1 VPDWKPE
8 IRRRLARL
16 QLAPTRE
23 NAIVEELA
31 QHLDESYA
39 ELLACGVSEAE
50 GQRQVLTELNEND
63 LLARELRRVER
74 QVAPEPIILGTNRRT
89 NMIADLWQDLRY
101 GARMLVKQPGFTLI
115 AVLTLALGIGANTAI
130 FSVVY
135 HVLLKPLPY
144 QDSEQLVWVWGEQAA
159 RKQTPHTPADFLDYQ
174 RRNQSFAQMAAYRN
188 MSFSLGGAGQSA
200 QPERVDGRIVSAN
213 YFVLLGVAPR
223 LGRSFAPE
231 DGQAGAA
238 RLVLLSHRYWQ
249 QRFGGEAGIVGQ
261 SLTLSGEPA
270 TIVGV
275 MPPDFREPGV
285 DLWTNPRLIVPDFA
299 TNLRDDLT
307 SMRRN
312 PYLSVMARL
321 KPGVTL
327 PQAQADMD
335 AITAGMRQEYPDLYG
350 SKGVRLIAL
359 HEFVVGDTKPAL
371 LLLFGAVGLVL
382 LIVCANVA
390 NLTMARAATRTK
402 EFALRVALGA
412 GRGRLIRQLLTESVL
427 LAFAGGICGLGLATW
442 GLNLLVA
449 LSPEAVPRLAEIR
462 LGWRVLSFALG
473 ASLLTGI
480 VFGVLPA
487 LTSARVNLNET
498 LKEGGRGAVAGV
510 SQRTRGALVAAEV
523 ALALVVLVSAGLLVK
538 SFWRLQQVN
547 PGFDATRLTT
557 MLVWPTEEKY
567 AEVAASRAFIRELN
581 ERLEK
586 LPGTEG
592 VAISNDLPIRG
603 RDSSTYPVVEGR
615 PLPKPGEG
623 ILVGRHTV
631 NAAYFQ
637 AMKIPLLRG
646 RALTERDDENAPL
659 AVVINESAANALWPG
674 EDALGKRMKL
684 ARLATAWAEVVG
696 IVGEVKHDGLHH
708 DAGPHLYLSNL
719 QFPWPTLRIAV
730 RSTLDAAA
738 VVTAVRGVVQSLD
751 PLQPVSD
758 VKTMANVLADAN
770 AGRQLSLVLFA
781 LFAFIALLLACI
793 GIYGVTAYSVSRRTR
808 ELGIRMALGAQ
819 RRDVSGLV
827 IRQGMKPVLIG
838 IVIGLSS
845 AFFLTRWMSSLLFR
859 VSANDPLTFAGIAL
873 LLVAI
878 ALLACY
884 VPARRATKVD
894 PMIALRSE

>member
-1 VPDWKPE
+1 MPDWKPE
-8 IRRRLARL
+8 IRWRLARL

-39 ELLACGVSEAE
+39 ELLACGMSEAE
-50 GQRQVLTELNEND
+50 AQLQALTDLNEDD

-74 QVAPEPIILGTNRRT
+74 QLPPEPIILGTNRRT
-89 NMIADLWQDLRY
+89 NMIADLWQDLRF
-101 GARMLVKQPGFTLI
+101 GARMLLKQPSFTLI
-115 AVLTLALGIGANTAI
+115 AVLTLMLGIGANTAI

-135 HVLLKPLPY
+135 HVVLKPLPFHEP
-144 QDSEQLVWVWGEQAA
+144 EQLVWVWGEQAA
-159 RKQTPHTPADFLDYQ
+159 RKQAPHTPADFLDYQ

-188 MSFSLGGAGQSA
+188 MSFALGSTG

-249 QRFGGEAGIVGQ
+249 QRFGGEASVVGQ

-275 MPPDFREPGV
+275 MPPDFREAGV
-285 DLWTNPRLIVPDFA
+285 DLWTNPRQIVPDFA
-299 TNLRDDLT
+299 TSSRDDIT
-307 SMRRN
+307 GVRRN
-312 PYLSVMARL
+312 SYLSVIARL

-327 PQAQADMD
+327 PQAQSDMD
-335 AITAGMRQEYPDLYG
+335 AITEGLRQEYPDVYG

-359 HEFVVGDTKPAL
+359 HEFVVGDTKPTL

-390 NLTMARAATRTK
+390 NLTMARASTRTK
-402 EFALRVALGA
+402 EFALRSALGA

-427 LAFAGGICGLGLATW
+427 LAVAGGICGFGLATW
-442 GLNLLVA
+442 GLHLLVA
-449 LSPEAVPRLAEIR
+449 LSPAAVPRLTEIR
-462 LGWRVLSFALG
+462 LDWRVLTFALG

-487 LTSARVNLNET
+487 LTSARVNLNEP
-498 LKEGGRGAVAGV
+498 LKEGRRDAGAGA
-510 SQRTRGALVAAEV
+510 SHRTRGALVAAEV

-538 SFWRLQQVN
+538 SFWRLQKVN
-547 PGFDATRLTT
+547 PGFDAARLTT
-557 MLVWPTEEKY
+557 MLVWPTEAKY
-567 AEVAASRAFIRELN
+567 DGAAASRAFIRELN
-581 ERLEK
+581 ARLEK

-592 VAISNDLPIRG
+592 IAISNDLPIRG
-603 RDSSTYPVVEGR
+603 RASSTYPAVEGR
-615 PLPKPGEG
+615 PPLKPGEG

-631 NAAYFQ
+631 NAAYFR
-637 AMKIPLLRG
+637 AMKISLLRG
-646 RALTERDDENAPL
+646 RTLTERDDENAPL

-684 ARLATAWAEVVG
+684 ARLDTAWAEVVG
-696 IVGEVKHDGLHH
+696 IVGEVKHDGLHL
-708 DAGPHLYLSNL
+708 DASPHLYMSIL

-730 RSTLDAAA
+730 RSSLDAAA
-738 VVTAVRGVVQSLD
+738 VAAAVRGVVQSLD

-758 VKTMANVLADAN
+758 VKTMADVLTDAN

-781 LFAFIALLLACI
+781 LFAVIALLLAGI
-793 GIYGVTAYSVSRRTR
+793 GIYGVTAYSVSRRTC

-819 RRDVSGLV
+819 RRDVSRLV
-827 IRQGMKPVLIG
+827 IRQGMTPVLIG
-838 IVIGLSS
+838 IVIGSS
-845 AFFLTRWMSSLLFR
+845 AAFFLTRWMSSLLFR
-859 VSANDPLTFAGIAL
+859 VSTNDPLTFAGISL
-873 LLVAI
+873 LLVTV
-878 ALLACY
+878 ALLACWL
-884 VPARRATKVD
+884 PARRATQVD
-894 PMIALRSE
+894 PMIALRSQ

>member
-1 VPDWKPE
+1 M
-8 IRRRLARL
+8 L

-39 ELLACGVSEAE
+39 ELLACGMSEAE
-50 GQRQVLTELNEND
+50 AQRQVLTDLNEDD
-63 LLARELRRVER
+63 LLTRELRRVER
-74 QVAPEPIILGTNRRT
+74 QFPPEPIILGTNRRT
-89 NMIADLWQDLRY
+89 NMIADLWQDLRFS
-101 GARMLVKQPGFTLI
+101 ARMLLKQPSFTLI
-115 AVLTLALGIGANTAI
+115 AALTLMLGIGANTAI

-135 HVLLKPLPY
+135 HVVLKPLPFH
-144 QDSEQLVWVWGEQAA
+144 EPERLVWVWGEQAA
-159 RKQTPHTPADFLDYQ
+159 RKQAPHTPADFLDYQ

-188 MSFSLGGAGQSA
+188 MSFALGSTG

-249 QRFGGEAGIVGQ
+249 QRFGGEASVVGQ

-275 MPPDFREPGV
+275 MPPDFREAGV
-285 DLWTNPRLIVPDFA
+285 DLWTNPRQIVPDFV
-299 TNLRDDLT
+299 TSSRDDIT
-307 SMRRN
+307 GVRRN
-312 PYLSVMARL
+312 SYLSVIARL

-335 AITAGMRQEYPDLYG
+335 AITAGLRQEYPDVYG

-359 HEFVVGDTKPAL
+359 HEFVVGDTKPTL

-390 NLTMARAATRTK
+390 NLTMARASTRTK
-402 EFALRVALGA
+402 EFALRSALGA

-427 LAFAGGICGLGLATW
+427 LAVAGGICGLGLATW
-442 GLNLLVA
+442 GLRLLVA
-449 LSPEAVPRLAEIR
+449 LSPAAVPRLAEIR
-462 LGWRVLSFALG
+462 LDWRVLTFALG

-498 LKEGGRGAVAGV
+498 LKEGGRDAGAGAGH
-510 SQRTRGALVAAEV
+510 RTRGALVAAEF
-523 ALALVVLVSAGLLVK
+523 ALALVVLVSAGLLIK
-538 SFWRLQQVN
+538 SFWRLQKVN
-547 PGFDATRLTT
+547 PGFDAARLTT
-557 MLVWPTEEKY
+557 MLVWPTEAKY
-567 AEVAASRAFIRELN
+567 DGAAASRAFIRELN
-581 ERLEK
+581 ARLEK

-592 VAISNDLPIRG
+592 IAISNDLPIRG
-603 RDSSTYPVVEGR
+603 RDSSTYPAVEGR
-615 PLPKPGEG
+615 PPLKPGEG

-684 ARLATAWAEVVG
+684 ARLDTAWAEVVG
-696 IVGEVKHDGLHH
+696 IVGEVKHDGLHL
-708 DAGPHLYLSNL
+708 DASPHLYMSIL

-730 RSTLDAAA
+730 RSSLDAAA
-738 VVTAVRGVVQSLD
+738 VAAAVRGVVQSLD

-758 VKTMANVLADAN
+758 VKTMADVLTNAN

-781 LFAFIALLLACI
+781 LFAVIALLLAGI
-793 GIYGVTAYSVSRRTR
+793 GIYGVTAYSVSRRTC
-808 ELGIRMALGAQ
+808 ELGIRIALGAQ
-819 RRDVSGLV
+819 RRDVSRLV
-827 IRQGMKPVLIG
+827 IRQGMTPVLIG
-838 IVIGLSS
+838 IVIGLSA

-859 VSANDPLTFAGIAL
+859 VGANDPLTFAGIAL
-873 LLVAI
+873 LLGAV
-878 ALLACY
+878 ALLACWL
-884 VPARRATKVD
+884 PARRATQVD
-894 PMIALRSE
+894 PMIALRSQ

>member
-1 VPDWKPE
+1 MKLHSRLIQFIGLIVPQRLRADWRQE
-8 IRRRLARL
+8 W
-16 QLAPTRE
+16 E
-23 NAIVEELA
+23 
-31 QHLDESYA
+31 A
-39 ELLACGVSEAE
+39 ELHYREAMLAVWDKLDW
-50 GQRQVLTELNEND
+50 QNKL
-63 LLARELRRVER
+63 
-74 QVAPEPIILGTNRRT
+74 
-89 NMIADLWQDLRY
+89 DLWRRSLGALWDALLLQPERWEDEMMQDLRF
-101 GARMLVKQPGFTLI
+101 GVRMLLKHKGFTLV

-144 QDSEQLVWVWGEQAA
+144 HEPEQLVWVWGEQAA
-159 RKQTPHTPADFLDYQ
+159 RKQIPHTPADFLDYQ

-188 MSFSLGGAGQSA
+188 MSFALGSAGHSERA
-200 QPERVDGRIVSAN
+200 ERVDGRIVSAN
-213 YFVLLGVAPR
+213 YFALLGVAPR

-238 RLVLLSHRYWQ
+238 RLVLLSHSYWQ
-249 QRFGGEAGIVGQ
+249 QRFGGEANVVGQ

-285 DLWTNPRLIVPDFA
+285 NLWTNPRQIVPDFV
-299 TNLRDDLT
+299 TSSRDDMT
-307 SMRRN
+307 SVRRN

-321 KPGVTL
+321 KPGVAL

-335 AITAGMRQEYPDLYG
+335 AITAGLRQEYPDLYG
-350 SKGVRLIAL
+350 GKGVRLVAL
-359 HEFVVGDTKPAL
+359 HEFVVGDTKPTL

-402 EFALRVALGA
+402 EFALRAALGA

-427 LAFAGGICGLGLATW
+427 LAVAGGIGGVGLATW

-449 LSPEAVPRLAEIR
+449 LSPKAVPRLAEIR
-462 LGWRVLSFALG
+462 LDWRVLMFALG

-498 LKEGGRGAVAGV
+498 LKEGGRDAVAGA

-523 ALALVVLVSAGLLVK
+523 ALALIVLVSAGLLVK

-557 MLVWPTEEKY
+557 MLVWPTEAKY
-567 AEVAASRAFIRELN
+567 VDVAASRAFIRELN
-581 ERLEK
+581 TRLEK

-603 RDSSTYPVVEGR
+603 SDASATPLAEGR
-615 PLPKPGEG
+615 PLFKPGEG
-623 ILVGRHTV
+623 IQVGRHTV

-637 AMKIPLLRG
+637 AWKIPLLRG
-646 RALTERDDENAPL
+646 RAFTERDDENAPL
-659 AVVINESAANALWPG
+659 AVVINESAAKALWPG

-684 ARLATAWAEVVG
+684 ARLGTAWAEVVG
-696 IVGEVKHDGLHH
+696 IVGDVKHDGLQF
-708 DAGPHLYLSNL
+708 DSQPHLYTSNL
-719 QFPWPTLRIAV
+719 QVPWATLRITV
-730 RSTLDAAA
+730 RSSLDTAA
-738 VVTAVRGVVQSLD
+738 VAAAVRGVVQSLD

-758 VKTMANVLADAN
+758 VKTMETVMAEANV
-770 AGRQLSLVLFA
+770 GRQLSLVLFS
-781 LFAFIALLLACI
+781 LFAVIALLLACI

-819 RRDVSGLV
+819 SRDVSGLV
-827 IRQGMKPVLIG
+827 IRQGMTPVLLG
-838 IVIGLSS
+838 LVMGLSA
-845 AFFLTRWMSSLLFR
+845 AFFFTRWMSSLLFR
-859 VSANDPLTFAGIAL
+859 VSTNDPLTFAGIAL
-873 LLVAI
+873 LLLAI
-878 ALLACY
+878 ALLACWI
-884 VPARRATKVD
+884 PARRATKVD
-894 PMIALRSE
+894 PMVALRSD

>member
-1 VPDWKPE
+1 MMPDWKPE
-8 IRRRLARL
+8 IRWRLARL

-39 ELLACGVSEAE
+39 ELLACGMSEAE
-50 GQRQVLTELNEND
+50 AQRQVLTDLNEDD

-74 QVAPEPIILGTNRRT
+74 QFPPEPIIWGTNRRA
-89 NMIADLWQDLRY
+89 NMIADLWQDLRF
-101 GARMLVKQPGFTLI
+101 GARMLLKQPSFTLI
-115 AVLTLALGIGANTAI
+115 AVLTLMLGIGANTAI

-135 HVLLKPLPY
+135 HVVLKPLPFHEP
-144 QDSEQLVWVWGEQAA
+144 EQLVWIWGEQAA
-159 RKQTPHTPADFLDYQ
+159 RKQAPHTPADFLDYQ

-188 MSFSLGGAGQSA
+188 MSFALGSTG

-249 QRFGGEAGIVGQ
+249 QRFGGEASVVGQ

-275 MPPDFREPGV
+275 MPPDFREAGV
-285 DLWTNPRLIVPDFA
+285 DLWTNPRQIMPDFA
-299 TNLRDDLT
+299 TSSRDDIT
-307 SMRRN
+307 GVRRN
-312 PYLSVMARL
+312 SYLSVIARL

-335 AITAGMRQEYPDLYG
+335 AITAGLRQEYPDVYG

-359 HEFVVGDTKPAL
+359 HEFVVGDTKPTL

-382 LIVCANVA
+382 LIVCANAA
-390 NLTMARAATRTK
+390 NLTMARALTRTK
-402 EFALRVALGA
+402 EFALRSALGA

-427 LAFAGGICGLGLATW
+427 LAVAGGICGLGLARW
-442 GLNLLVA
+442 GLHLLVA
-449 LSPEAVPRLAEIR
+449 LSPAAVPRLTEIR
-462 LGWRVLSFALG
+462 LDWRVLTFALG

-498 LKEGGRGAVAGV
+498 LKEGGRAAGAGA
-510 SQRTRGALVAAEV
+510 SHRTRGALVAAEV

-538 SFWRLQQVN
+538 SFWRLQKVN
-547 PGFDATRLTT
+547 PGFDAARLTT
-557 MLVWPTEEKY
+557 MLVWPTEAKY
-567 AEVAASRAFIRELN
+567 DGAAASRAFIRELN
-581 ERLEK
+581 ARLEK
-586 LPGTEG
+586 LPGTG
-592 VAISNDLPIRG
+592 GIAISNDLPIRG
-603 RDSSTYPVVEGR
+603 RASSTYPAVEGR
-615 PLPKPGEG
+615 PPLKPGEG

-631 NAAYFQ
+631 NAAYFR

-646 RALTERDDENAPL
+646 RTLTERDDENAPL

-684 ARLATAWAEVVG
+684 ARLDTAWAEVVG
-696 IVGEVKHDGLHH
+696 IVGEVKHDGLHL
-708 DAGPHLYLSNL
+708 DASPHLYMSIL

-730 RSTLDAAA
+730 RSSLDAAA
-738 VVTAVRGVVQSLD
+738 VAAAVRGVVQSLD

-758 VKTMANVLADAN
+758 VKTMVDVLTDAN

-781 LFAFIALLLACI
+781 LFAVIALLLAGI

-819 RRDVSGLV
+819 RRDVSRLV
-827 IRQGMKPVLIG
+827 IRQGMTPVLIG
-838 IVIGLSS
+838 IVIGLSA

>member
-1 VPDWKPE
+1 MMPDWKPE
-8 IRRRLARL
+8 IRWRLL
-16 QLAPTRE
+16 KLKLEPTRE
-23 NAIVEELA
+23 AAIVEELA
-31 QHLDESYA
+31 QHLDDCYA
-39 ELLACGVSEAE
+39 ESLSGGATEAE
-50 GQRQVLTELNEND
+50 ATRAALAELSESE
-63 LLARELRRVER
+63 LLQRELRRVER

-89 NMIADLWQDLRY
+89 NMLADLWQDLRF
-101 GARMLVKQPGFTLI
+101 GARTLAKQPGFTLI

-144 QDSEQLVWVWGEQAA
+144 HEPEQLVWVWGEQVA

-188 MSFSLGGAGQSA
+188 MSFALGSTA

-213 YFVLLGVAPR
+213 YFALLGVAPR

-238 RLVLLSHRYWQ
+238 RLVLLSHSYWQ
-249 QRFGGEAGIVGQ
+249 QRFGGEANVVGQ

-285 DLWTNPRLIVPDFA
+285 NLWTNPRQIVPDFV
-299 TNLRDDLT
+299 TSSRDDLT
-307 SMRRN
+307 SVRRN

-335 AITAGMRQEYPDLYG
+335 AIAAGLRQEYPDLYG
-350 SKGVRLIAL
+350 GKGVRLVAL
-359 HEFVVGDTKPAL
+359 HEFVVGDTKLTL

-402 EFALRVALGA
+402 EFALRAALGA

-427 LAFAGGICGLGLATW
+427 LAVAGGIGGVGLATW

-449 LSPEAVPRLAEIR
+449 LSPKAVPRLAEIR
-462 LGWRVLSFALG
+462 LDWCVLCFALG

-498 LKEGGRGAVAGV
+498 LKEGGRDAVAGAG
-510 SQRTRGALVAAEV
+510 QRTRGALVAAEV

-557 MLVWPTEEKY
+557 MLVWPTEAKY
-567 AEVAASRAFIRELN
+567 VDVAASRAFIRELN
-581 ERLEK
+581 ARLEK

-603 RDSSTYPVVEGR
+603 SDASATPLAEGR
-615 PLPKPGEG
+615 PLFKPGEG
-623 ILVGRHTV
+623 IQVGRHTV

-637 AMKIPLLRG
+637 AWKIPLLRG
-646 RALTERDDENAPL
+646 RAFTERDDENAPL
-659 AVVINESAANALWPG
+659 VVVINESAAKALWPG

-684 ARLATAWAEVVG
+684 GRLGTAWAEVVG
-696 IVGEVKHDGLHH
+696 IVGDVKHDGLQL
-708 DAGPHLYLSNL
+708 DSQPHLYTSNL
-719 QFPWPTLRIAV
+719 QIPWATLRITV
-730 RSTLDAAA
+730 RSSLDTAA
-738 VVTAVRGVVQSLD
+738 VAAAVRGVVQSLD

-758 VKTMANVLADAN
+758 VKTMETVMAEAN
-770 AGRQLSLVLFA
+770 AGRQLSLVLFS
-781 LFAFIALLLACI
+781 LFAVIALLLACI

-819 RRDVSGLV
+819 RREVSGLV
-827 IRQGMKPVLIG
+827 IRQGMTPVLIG
-838 IVIGLSS
+838 LGMGLAA
-845 AFFLTRWMSSLLFR
+845 AFFLTRLMSSLLFG
-859 VSANDPLTFAGIAL
+859 VSTNDPLTFAGIAL
-873 LLVAI
+873 LLVTI
-878 ALLACY
+878 ALLACWI
-884 VPARRATKVD
+884 PARRATKVD
-894 PMIALRSE
+894 PMVALRCE

>member
-1 VPDWKPE
+1 MPNWKPE
-8 IRRRLARL
+8 IRWRLARL

-39 ELLACGVSEAE
+39 ELLACGMSEAE
-50 GQRQVLTELNEND
+50 AQLQALTDLNEDD

-74 QVAPEPIILGTNRRT
+74 QFPPEPIILGTNRRT
-89 NMIADLWQDLRY
+89 NMIADLWQDLRF
-101 GARMLVKQPGFTLI
+101 GARMLLKQPSFTLI
-115 AVLTLALGIGANTAI
+115 AALTLTLGIGANTAI

-135 HVLLKPLPY
+135 HVVLKPLPFHEP
-144 QDSEQLVWVWGEQAA
+144 EQLVWVWGEQAA
-159 RKQTPHTPADFLDYQ
+159 RKQAPHTPADFLDYQ

-188 MSFSLGGAGQSA
+188 MSFALGSSG

-238 RLVLLSHRYWQ
+238 RLVLLSHRYWR
-249 QRFGGEAGIVGQ
+249 QRFGGEASVVGQ

-275 MPPDFREPGV
+275 MPPDFREAGV
-285 DLWTNPRLIVPDFA
+285 DLWTNPRQIVPDFA
-299 TNLRDDLT
+299 TSSRDDIT
-307 SMRRN
+307 GVRRN
-312 PYLSVMARL
+312 SYLSVIARL

-335 AITAGMRQEYPDLYG
+335 AITAGLRQEYPDVYG

-359 HEFVVGDTKPAL
+359 HEFVVGDTKPTL

-390 NLTMARAATRTK
+390 NLTMARASTRTK
-402 EFALRVALGA
+402 EFALRSALGA

-427 LAFAGGICGLGLATW
+427 LAVAGGICGLGLATW
-442 GLNLLVA
+442 GLRLLVA
-449 LSPEAVPRLAEIR
+449 LSPAAVPRLTEIR
-462 LGWRVLSFALG
+462 LDWRVLTFALG

-498 LKEGGRGAVAGV
+498 LKEGGRDAGAGA

-538 SFWRLQQVN
+538 SFWRLQQIN

-581 ERLEK
+581 ARLEK

-603 RDSSTYPVVEGR
+603 RDSSTYPAVEGR
-615 PLPKPGEG
+615 PPLKPGEG

-631 NAAYFQ
+631 NAAYFR

-646 RALTERDDENAPL
+646 RTLTERDDENAPL

-684 ARLATAWAEVVG
+684 ARLDTAWAEVVG
-696 IVGEVKHDGLHH
+696 IVGEVKHDGLHL
-708 DAGPHLYLSNL
+708 DASPHLYMSIL

-730 RSTLDAAA
+730 RSSLDAAA
-738 VVTAVRGVVQSLD
+738 VAAAVRGVVQSLD

-758 VKTMANVLADAN
+758 VKTMADVLTDAN

-781 LFAFIALLLACI
+781 LFAVIALLLAGI
-793 GIYGVTAYSVSRRTR
+793 GIYGVTAYSVSRRTC

-819 RRDVSGLV
+819 RRDVSRLV
-827 IRQGMKPVLIG
+827 IRQGMTPVLIG
-838 IVIGLSS
+838 IVIGLSA
-845 AFFLTRWMSSLLFR
+845 AFFLTRWMASLLFR

-873 LLVAI
+873 LLGAV
-878 ALLACY
+878 ALLACWL
-884 VPARRATKVD
+884 PARRATQVD
-894 PMIALRSE
+894 PMIALRSQ

>member
-1 VPDWKPE
+1 MPDWKLE
-8 IRRRLARL
+8 IRR
-16 QLAPTRE
+16 QLANLNLSPTRE
-23 NAIVEELA
+23 TFIVEELA

-39 ELLACGVSEAE
+39 ELLACGMSEAE
-50 GQRQVLTELNEND
+50 AQRQVLADLNEDD
-63 LLARELRRVER
+63 LLARELQRVER
-74 QVAPEPIILGTNRRT
+74 QFPPEPIILGTNRRT
-89 NMIADLWQDLRY
+89 NMIADLWQDLRF
-101 GARMLVKQPGFTLI
+101 GARMLLKQPSFTLI
-115 AVLTLALGIGANTAI
+115 AVLTLMLGIGANTAI

-135 HVLLKPLPY
+135 HVVLKPLPFHEP
-144 QDSEQLVWVWGEQAA
+144 EQLVWVWGEQAA
-159 RKQTPHTPADFLDYQ
+159 RKQAPHTPADFLDYQ
-174 RRNQSFAQMAAYRN
+174 RRNHSFAQMAAYRN
-188 MSFSLGGAGQSA
+188 MSFALGSTGR
-200 QPERVDGRIVSAN
+200 PERVDGRIVSAN

-249 QRFGGEAGIVGQ
+249 QRFGGEASVVGQ
-261 SLTLSGEPA
+261 SLRLSGEPA

-275 MPPDFREPGV
+275 MPPDFREAGV
-285 DLWTNPRLIVPDFA
+285 DLWTNPRQIVPDFA
-299 TNLRDDLT
+299 TSSRDDIT
-307 SMRRN
+307 GVRRN
-312 PYLSVMARL
+312 SYLSVIARL

-335 AITAGMRQEYPDLYG
+335 AITAGLRQEYPDVYG

-359 HEFVVGDTKPAL
+359 HEFVVGDTKPTL

-390 NLTMARAATRTK
+390 NLTMARASTRTK
-402 EFALRVALGA
+402 EFALRSALGA

-427 LAFAGGICGLGLATW
+427 LAVAGGICGLGLATW
-442 GLNLLVA
+442 GLNLLLA

-462 LGWRVLSFALG
+462 LDWRVLSFALG

-498 LKEGGRGAVAGV
+498 LKEGGRGAGAGA
-510 SQRTRGALVAAEV
+510 SHRTRGALVAAEV
-523 ALALVVLVSAGLLVK
+523 ALALVVLAPAGLLVK

-581 ERLEK
+581 QRLEK

-623 ILVGRHTV
+623 ILIGRHTV

-684 ARLATAWAEVVG
+684 ARLDTAWAEVVG

-708 DAGPHLYLSNL
+708 DAGPHLYMSNL

-730 RSTLDAAA
+730 RSSLDTAA
-738 VVTAVRGVVQSLD
+738 VAAAVRGVVQSLD

-758 VKTMANVLADAN
+758 VKTMADVLTDAN

-781 LFAFIALLLACI
+781 LFAVIALLLAGI
-793 GIYGVTAYSVSRRTR
+793 GIYGVTAYSVSRRTC

-819 RRDVSGLV
+819 RRDVSRLV
-827 IRQGMKPVLIG
+827 IRQGMTPVLIG
-838 IVIGLSS
+838 IVIGLSG

-859 VSANDPLTFAGIAL
+859 VSTNDPLTFAGIAL
-873 LLVAI
+873 LLGAV
-878 ALLACY
+878 ALLACWL
-884 VPARRATKVD
+884 PARRATHVD
-894 PMIALRSE
+894 PMIALRSQ

>member
-1 VPDWKPE
+1 MTNFTTTRVRFWLWLIRVIGVIVPRRMRADWRQEWEAELHYREAMLAEWDKLNWQNKLDLWRRSLGAFRDALLLQP
-8 IRRRLARL
+8 RRL
-16 QLAPTRE
+16 E
-23 NAIVEELA
+23 
-31 QHLDESYA
+31 DE
-39 ELLACGVSEAE
+39 
-50 GQRQVLTELNEND
+50 
-63 LLARELRRVER
+63 
-74 QVAPEPIILGTNRRT
+74 
-89 NMIADLWQDLRY
+89 MFQDLRF
-101 GARMLVKQPGFTLI
+101 GARMLLKNPGFTLI

-144 QDSEQLVWVWGEQAA
+144 QNPEQLMWVWGEEPTS
-159 RKQTPHTPADFLDYQ
+159 KQTVHTPADFLDYQ
-174 RRNQSFAQMAAYRN
+174 RRNQSFAQMAAFCDR
-188 MSFSLGGAGQSA
+188 SFALGSAG
-200 QPERVDGRIVSAN
+200 QPERAVGRIVSAN
-213 YFVLLGVAPR
+213 YFALLGVAPR

-249 QRFGGEAGIVGQ
+249 QRFGGEPNVVGQ

-275 MPPDFREPGV
+275 MPPDFREPLI

-299 TNLRDDLT
+299 TNSRDDLT
-307 SMRRN
+307 GMRRN

-321 KPGVTL
+321 KPGATL

-335 AITAGMRQEYPDLYG
+335 AITAGLRREYPDLYG

-390 NLTMARAATRTK
+390 NLTMARAATRAK
-402 EFALRVALGA
+402 EFALRAALGA

-427 LAFAGGICGLGLATW
+427 LAVAGGICGLGLATW

-449 LSPEAVPRLAEIR
+449 LSPKAVPRLAEIR
-462 LGWRVLSFALG
+462 LDWRVLMYALG
-473 ASLLTGI
+473 TSLLTGI

-498 LKEGGRGAVAGV
+498 LKEGGRDAAAGA
-510 SQRTRGALVAAEV
+510 SHRTRGALVAAEV
-523 ALALVVLVSAGLLVK
+523 ALALVVLVGAGLLVK

-557 MLVWPTEEKY
+557 MLVWLTEAKY
-567 AEVAASRAFIRELN
+567 ADLAARRAFTRELSAL
-581 ERLEK
+581 LEK
-586 LPGTEG
+586 LPGIEG

-603 RDSSTYPVVEGR
+603 SDWLTAPVVEGR
-615 PLPKPGEG
+615 PPFKPGEG
-623 ILVGRHTV
+623 IPVGRHTV
-631 NAAYFQ
+631 NDAYFQ

-659 AVVINESAANALWPG
+659 AVVINESAANVLWPG

-684 ARLATAWAEVVG
+684 GRTATAWAEVVG
-696 IVGEVKHDGLHH
+696 IVGDVKHDGLHF
-708 DAGPHLYLSNL
+708 DAKPHLYTSNL
-719 QFPWPTLRIAV
+719 QSPPSTLRIAV
-730 RSTLDAAA
+730 RSSLDAGA
-738 VVTAVRGVVQSLD
+738 VATAVRGVVQSLD

-758 VKTMANVLADAN
+758 VKTMADVLTGANV
-770 AGRQLSLVLFA
+770 GRQLSLVLFA
-781 LFAFIALLLACI
+781 LFAVTALLLAGI

-808 ELGIRMALGAQ
+808 ELGIRMALGAG
-819 RRDVSGLV
+819 RRDVSRLV
-827 IRQGMKPVLIG
+827 IKQSLTPVLLG
-838 IVIGLSS
+838 VAIGLAAAL
-845 AFFLTRWMSSLLFR
+845 AFTRWMGSLLFR
-859 VSANDPLTFAGIAL
+859 VSAIDPVTFAGVTFL
-873 LLVAI
+873 LIAI
-878 ALLACY
+878 ALLACWI
-884 VPARRATKVD
+884 PARRATKVD
-894 PMIALRSE
+894 PMIALRHD

>member
-1 VPDWKPE
+1 MMPDWKPE
-8 IRRRLARL
+8 IRWRLARL

-39 ELLACGVSEAE
+39 ELLACGMSEAE
-50 GQRQVLTELNEND
+50 AQLQVLTDLNEDD

-74 QVAPEPIILGTNRRT
+74 QFPPEPIILGTNRRT
-89 NMIADLWQDLRY
+89 NMIADLWQDLRF
-101 GARMLVKQPGFTLI
+101 GARMLLKQPSFTLI
-115 AVLTLALGIGANTAI
+115 AVLTLMLGIGANTAI

-135 HVLLKPLPY
+135 HVVLKPLPFHEP
-144 QDSEQLVWVWGEQAA
+144 EQLVWVWGEQAA
-159 RKQTPHTPADFLDYQ
+159 RKQAPHTPADFLDYQ

-188 MSFSLGGAGQSA
+188 MSFALGSTG

-249 QRFGGEAGIVGQ
+249 QRFGGEASVVGQ

-275 MPPDFREPGV
+275 MPPDFREAGV
-285 DLWTNPRLIVPDFA
+285 DLWTNPRQIVPDFA
-299 TNLRDDLT
+299 TSSRDDIT
-307 SMRRN
+307 GVRRN
-312 PYLSVMARL
+312 SYLSVIARL

-335 AITAGMRQEYPDLYG
+335 AITAGLRQEYPDVYG

-359 HEFVVGDTKPAL
+359 HEFVVGDTKPTL

-390 NLTMARAATRTK
+390 NLTMARASTRTK
-402 EFALRVALGA
+402 EFALRSALGA

-427 LAFAGGICGLGLATW
+427 LAVAGGICGLGLATW
-442 GLNLLVA
+442 GLRLLVA
-449 LSPEAVPRLAEIR
+449 LSPAAVPRLTEIR
-462 LGWRVLSFALG
+462 LDWRVLTFALG

-498 LKEGGRGAVAGV
+498 LKEGGRDAGAGA
-510 SQRTRGALVAAEV
+510 SHRTRGALVAAEV

-538 SFWRLQQVN
+538 SFWRLQKVN
-547 PGFDATRLTT
+547 PGFDAARLTT
-557 MLVWPTEEKY
+557 MLVWPTEAKY
-567 AEVAASRAFIRELN
+567 DGAAASRAFIRELN
-581 ERLEK
+581 ARLEK

-592 VAISNDLPIRG
+592 IAISNDLPIRG
-603 RDSSTYPVVEGR
+603 RASSTYPAVEGR
-615 PLPKPGEG
+615 PPLKPGEG

-631 NAAYFQ
+631 NAAYFR

-646 RALTERDDENAPL
+646 RTLTERDDENAPL

-684 ARLATAWAEVVG
+684 ARLDTAWAEVVG
-696 IVGEVKHDGLHH
+696 IVGEVKHDGLHL
-708 DAGPHLYLSNL
+708 DASPHLYMSIL

-730 RSTLDAAA
+730 RSSLDAAA
-738 VVTAVRGVVQSLD
+738 VAAAVRGVVQSLD

-758 VKTMANVLADAN
+758 VKTMADVLTDAN

-781 LFAFIALLLACI
+781 LFAVIALLLAGI

-819 RRDVSGLV
+819 RRGVSRLV
-827 IRQGMKPVLIG
+827 IRQGMTPVLIG
-838 IVIGLSS
+838 IVIGLSA

-873 LLVAI
+873 LLGAI
-878 ALLACY
+878 ALLACWL
-884 VPARRATKVD
+884 PARRATQVD
-894 PMIALRSE
+894 PMIALRSQ

>member
-1 VPDWKPE
+1 MMPDWKPE
-8 IRRRLARL
+8 IRWRLARL

-39 ELLACGVSEAE
+39 ELLACGMSEAE
-50 GQRQVLTELNEND
+50 AQRQVLTDLNEDD

-74 QVAPEPIILGTNRRT
+74 QSPPEPIILGTNRRT
-89 NMIADLWQDLRY
+89 NMIADLWQDLRF
-101 GARMLVKQPGFTLI
+101 GARMLLKQPSFTLI
-115 AVLTLALGIGANTAI
+115 AVLTLMLGIGANTAI

-135 HVLLKPLPY
+135 HVVLKPLPY
-144 QDSEQLVWVWGEQAA
+144 NEPEQLVWVWGEQAA
-159 RKQTPHTPADFLDYQ
+159 RKQAPHTPADFLDYQ

-188 MSFSLGGAGQSA
+188 MSFALGSTG

-249 QRFGGEAGIVGQ
+249 QRFGGEASVVGQ

-275 MPPDFREPGV
+275 MPPDFREAGV
-285 DLWTNPRLIVPDFA
+285 DIWTNPRLIV
-299 TNLRDDLT
+299 
-307 SMRRN
+307 
-312 PYLSVMARL
+312 
-321 KPGVTL
+321 
-327 PQAQADMD
+327 
-335 AITAGMRQEYPDLYG
+335 
-350 SKGVRLIAL
+350 L
-359 HEFVVGDTKPAL
+359 HEFVVGDTKPTL

-390 NLTMARAATRTK
+390 NLTMARASTRTK
-402 EFALRVALGA
+402 EFALRSALGA

-427 LAFAGGICGLGLATW
+427 LAVAGGICGLGLATW
-442 GLNLLVA
+442 GLHLLVA
-449 LSPEAVPRLAEIR
+449 LSPAAVPRLTEIR
-462 LGWRVLSFALG
+462 LDWRVLTFALG

-498 LKEGGRGAVAGV
+498 LKEGGRDAGAGA
-510 SQRTRGALVAAEV
+510 SHRTRGALVAAEV

-538 SFWRLQQVN
+538 SFWRLQKVN
-547 PGFDATRLTT
+547 PGFDAARLTT
-557 MLVWPTEEKY
+557 MLVWLTEEKY
-567 AEVAASRAFIRELN
+567 ADIVASRAFIRELN
-581 ERLEK
+581 ARLET
-586 LPGTEG
+586 LPGVEG

-615 PLPKPGEG
+615 QPLKPGEG

-631 NAAYFQ
+631 NAAYFR

-659 AVVINESAANALWPG
+659 AVVINESAASVLWPG

-684 ARLATAWAEVVG
+684 GRTATAWAEVVG
-696 IVGEVKHDGLHH
+696 IVGDVKHDGLHF
-708 DAGPHLYLSNL
+708 DAKPHLYTSNL
-719 QFPWPTLRIAV
+719 QFPWSTLRIAV
-730 RSTLDAAA
+730 RSSLDAAA
-738 VVTAVRGVVQSLD
+738 VAAAVRGVVQSLD

-758 VKTMANVLADAN
+758 VKTMADVLTDAN
-770 AGRQLSLVLFA
+770 AGRQLSLILFA
-781 LFAFIALLLACI
+781 LFAVIALLLAGI

-808 ELGIRMALGAQ
+808 ELGIRMALGAE

-827 IRQGMKPVLIG
+827 IKQSVRPVLLG
-838 IVIGLSS
+838 VVIGM
-845 AFFLTRWMSSLLFR
+845 AAALTFTRLMGSLLFR
-859 VSANDPLTFAGIAL
+859 VSATDPLTFAGVTFL
-873 LLVAI
+873 LIAI
-878 ALLACY
+878 ALLACWI
-884 VPARRATKVD
+884 PARRATKVD
-894 PMIALRSE
+894 PMIALRTE

>member
-1 VPDWKPE
+1 MPDWKPE
-8 IRRRLARL
+8 IRWQLARL

-39 ELLACGVSEAE
+39 ELLACGMSEAE
-50 GQRQVLTELNEND
+50 AQRQVLTELNEDD

-74 QVAPEPIILGTNRRT
+74 QFPPEPIILGTNRRT
-89 NMIADLWQDLRY
+89 NMIADLWQDLRF
-101 GARMLVKQPGFTLI
+101 GARMLLKQPSFTLI
-115 AVLTLALGIGANTAI
+115 AVLTLMLGIGANTAI

-135 HVLLKPLPY
+135 HVVLKPLPFHEP
-144 QDSEQLVWVWGEQAA
+144 EQLVWVWGEQAA
-159 RKQTPHTPADFLDYQ
+159 RKQAPHTPADFLDYQ

-188 MSFSLGGAGQSA
+188 MSFALGSTG

-249 QRFGGEAGIVGQ
+249 QRFGGEASVVGQ

-285 DLWTNPRLIVPDFA
+285 NLWTNPRQIVPDFA
-299 TNLRDDLT
+299 TSSRDDIT
-307 SMRRN
+307 SVRRN
-312 PYLSVMARL
+312 SYLSVIARL

-335 AITAGMRQEYPDLYG
+335 AITAGLRQEYPDLYG

-359 HEFVVGDTKPAL
+359 HEFVVGDTKPTL

-390 NLTMARAATRTK
+390 NLTMARASTRTK
-402 EFALRVALGA
+402 EFALRSALGA

-427 LAFAGGICGLGLATW
+427 LAVAGGICGLGLATW

-449 LSPEAVPRLAEIR
+449 LSPEAVPRLTEIR
-462 LGWRVLSFALG
+462 LDWRVLMFALG

-498 LKEGGRGAVAGV
+498 LKEGGRDAGAGA
-510 SQRTRGALVAAEV
+510 SHRTRGALVAAEV

-538 SFWRLQQVN
+538 SFWRLQKVN

-557 MLVWPTEEKY
+557 MLVWPTEAKY

-581 ERLEK
+581 ARLEK

-592 VAISNDLPIRG
+592 IAISNDLPIRG
-603 RDSSTYPVVEGR
+603 RDSSTYPAVEGR
-615 PLPKPGEG
+615 PPLKPGEG

-631 NAAYFQ
+631 NAAYFR

-646 RALTERDDENAPL
+646 RT
-659 AVVINESAANALWPG
+659 
-674 EDALGKRMKL
+674 
-684 ARLATAWAEVVG
+684 
-696 IVGEVKHDGLHH
+696 H
-708 DAGPHLYLSNL
+708 
-719 QFPWPTLRIAV
+719 
-730 RSTLDAAA
+730 
-738 VVTAVRGVVQSLD
+738 
-751 PLQPVSD
+751 
-758 VKTMANVLADAN
+758 
-770 AGRQLSLVLFA
+770 
-781 LFAFIALLLACI
+781 
-793 GIYGVTAYSVSRRTR
+793 
-808 ELGIRMALGAQ
+808 
-819 RRDVSGLV
+819 
-827 IRQGMKPVLIG
+827 
-838 IVIGLSS
+838 
-845 AFFLTRWMSSLLFR
+845 
-859 VSANDPLTFAGIAL
+859 
-873 LLVAI
+873 
-878 ALLACY
+878 
-884 VPARRATKVD
+884 
-894 PMIALRSE
+894 

>member
-1 VPDWKPE
+1 MNKTPINAGEQAMPDWKPE
-8 IRRRLARL
+8 IRRLLARL

-39 ELLACGVSEAE
+39 ELLACGMSEAE
-50 GQRQVLTELNEND
+50 AQRQVLTDLNEDD

-74 QVAPEPIILGTNRRT
+74 QSPPEPIILGTNRRT
-89 NMIADLWQDLRY
+89 NMIADLWQDLRF
-101 GARMLVKQPGFTLI
+101 GARMLLKQPSFTLI
-115 AVLTLALGIGANTAI
+115 AVLTLMLGIGANTAI

-135 HVLLKPLPY
+135 HVVLKPLPY
-144 QDSEQLVWVWGEQAA
+144 NEPEQLVWVWGEQAA
-159 RKQTPHTPADFLDYQ
+159 RKQAPHTPADFLDYQ

-188 MSFSLGGAGQSA
+188 MSFALGSTG

-249 QRFGGEAGIVGQ
+249 QRFGGEASVVGQ

-275 MPPDFREPGV
+275 MPPDFREAGV
-285 DLWTNPRLIVPDFA
+285 DLWTNPRQIVPDF
-299 TNLRDDLT
+299 TTSSRDDIT
-307 SMRRN
+307 GVRN
-312 PYLSVMARL
+312 SYLSVIARL

-335 AITAGMRQEYPDLYG
+335 AITAGLRQEYPDVYG

-359 HEFVVGDTKPAL
+359 HEFVVGDTKPTL

-390 NLTMARAATRTK
+390 NLTMARASTRTK
-402 EFALRVALGA
+402 EFALRSALGA

-427 LAFAGGICGLGLATW
+427 LAVAGGICGLGLATW
-442 GLNLLVA
+442 GLHLLVA
-449 LSPEAVPRLAEIR
+449 LSPAAVPRLTEIR
-462 LGWRVLSFALG
+462 LDWRVLTFALG

-498 LKEGGRGAVAGV
+498 LKEGGRDAGAGA
-510 SQRTRGALVAAEV
+510 SHRTRGALVAAEV

-538 SFWRLQQVN
+538 SFWRLQKVN
-547 PGFDATRLTT
+547 PGFDAARLTT
-557 MLVWPTEEKY
+557 MLVWPTEAKY
-567 AEVAASRAFIRELN
+567 DGAAASRAFIRELN
-581 ERLEK
+581 ARLEK

-592 VAISNDLPIRG
+592 IAISNELPIRG
-603 RDSSTYPVVEGR
+603 RASSTYPAVEGR
-615 PLPKPGEG
+615 PPLKPGEG

-631 NAAYFQ
+631 NAAYFR

-646 RALTERDDENAPL
+646 RTLTERDDENAPL

-684 ARLATAWAEVVG
+684 ARLDTAWAEVVG
-696 IVGEVKHDGLHH
+696 IVGEVKHDGLHL
-708 DAGPHLYLSNL
+708 DASPHLYMSIL

-730 RSTLDAAA
+730 RSSLDAAA
-738 VVTAVRGVVQSLD
+738 VAAAVRGVVQSLD

-758 VKTMANVLADAN
+758 VKTMADVLTDAN

-781 LFAFIALLLACI
+781 LFAVIALLLAGI

-808 ELGIRMALGAQ
+808 ELGIRW
-819 RRDVSGLV
+819 R
-827 IRQGMKPVLIG
+827 
-838 IVIGLSS
+838 S
-845 AFFLTRWMSSLLFR
+845 ARNAVTCPGWTSDK
-859 VSANDPLTFAGIAL
+859 A
-873 LLVAI
+873 
-878 ALLACY
+878 
-884 VPARRATKVD
+884 
-894 PMIALRSE
+894 

>member
-1 VPDWKPE
+1 MTWLRVFIHRLRGLFLKRELEQELEDE
-8 IRRRLARL
+8 IRSHLEMQFEDNLRLGMSPEEARRQARIKL
-16 QLAPTRE
+16 GGVTQTQERYRE
-23 NAIVEELA
+23 QRGLPMLET
-31 QHLDESYA
+31 
-39 ELLACGVSEAE
+39 LL
-50 GQRQVLTELNEND
+50 
-63 LLARELRRVER
+63 
-74 QVAPEPIILGTNRRT
+74 
-89 NMIADLWQDLRY
+89 QDLRF
-101 GARMLVKQPGFTLI
+101 GARMLKKNPGFTLI
-115 AVLTLALGIGANTAI
+115 AVLTLALGIGATTAI

-135 HVLLKPLPY
+135 HVLLKPLSYHEP
-144 QDSEQLVWVWGEQAA
+144 EQLVWVWGEQAA
-159 RKQTPHTPADFLDYQ
+159 RKQMPHTPADFLDYQ
-174 RRNQSFAQMAAYRN
+174 RRNQSFAQMAAFRN
-188 MSFSLGGAGQSA
+188 MSFALGSAGQSA

-213 YFVLLGVAPR
+213 YFALLGVAPR

-231 DGQAGAA
+231 DGLAGAS
-238 RLVLLSHRYWQ
+238 RLVLLSHSYWQ
-249 QRFGGEAGIVGQ
+249 QRFGGEAAIVGQ

-275 MPPDFREPGV
+275 MPPDFREPGIA
-285 DLWTNPRLIVPDFA
+285 LWTNPRQIVPDFVTSA
-299 TNLRDDLT
+299 RDDLT
-307 SMRRN
+307 SVRRN

-335 AITAGMRQEYPDLYG
+335 AITAGLRQEYPDLYA
-350 SKGVRLIAL
+350 SKGVRLVAL
-359 HEFVVGDTKPAL
+359 HEFVVGDTKLTL

-402 EFALRVALGA
+402 EFALRAALGA

-427 LAFAGGICGLGLATW
+427 LAVAGGICGVGLATW

-449 LSPEAVPRLAEIR
+449 LSPKAVPRLAEIR
-462 LGWRVLSFALG
+462 LDWRVLMFALG

-498 LKEGGRGAVAGV
+498 LKEGGRDAVAGTG
-510 SQRTRGALVAAEV
+510 QRTRGALVAAEV

-547 PGFDATRLTT
+547 PGFDAARLTT

-567 AEVAASRAFIRELN
+567 ADIAASRAFIRELSA
-581 ERLEK
+581 RLEK

-603 RDSSTYPVVEGR
+603 SDASATPVVEGR
-615 PLPKPGEG
+615 PPFKPGEG
-623 ILVGRHTV
+623 IQVGRHTV

-637 AMKIPLLRG
+637 AMRVPLLRG

-659 AVVINESAANALWPG
+659 SVVINESAANALWPG

-696 IVGEVKHDGLHH
+696 IVGDVKHDGLHL
-708 DAGPHLYLSNL
+708 DSQPHMYTSHL
-719 QFPWPTLRIAV
+719 QFPWATLRITV
-730 RSTLDAAA
+730 RSSQGATAVAA
-738 VVTAVRGVVQSLD
+738 AVRGVVQSLD

-758 VKTMANVLADAN
+758 VRTMETVMADAN
-770 AGRQLSLVLFA
+770 AGRQLSLVLFS
-781 LFAFIALLLACI
+781 LFAVIALVLACI

-808 ELGIRMALGAQ
+808 ELGIRMALGAE
-819 RRDVSGLV
+819 RREVSRLV
-827 IRQGMKPVLIG
+827 IRQGMTPVLL
-838 IVIGLSS
+838 GLVTGLTA
-845 AFFLTRWMSSLLFR
+845 AFFLTRLMSGLLFG
-859 VSANDPLTFAGIAL
+859 VSTNDPLTFAGIAT

-878 ALLACY
+878 ALLACWL
-884 VPARRATKVD
+884 PARRATEVD
-894 PMIALRSE
+894 PMVALRSE

>member
-1 VPDWKPE
+1 MMPDWKPE
-8 IRRRLARL
+8 IRWRLAGL

-39 ELLACGVSEAE
+39 ELLASGMSEAE
-50 GQRQVLTELNEND
+50 AQRQVLTDLNEDD

-74 QVAPEPIILGTNRRT
+74 QFPPEPIILGTNRRT
-89 NMIADLWQDLRY
+89 NMIADLWQDLRF
-101 GARMLVKQPGFTLI
+101 GARMLLKQPSFTLI
-115 AVLTLALGIGANTAI
+115 AVLTLMLGIGANTAI

-135 HVLLKPLPY
+135 HVVLKPLPFHEP
-144 QDSEQLVWVWGEQAA
+144 EQLVWVWGEQAA
-159 RKQTPHTPADFLDYQ
+159 RKQAPHTPADFLDYQ

-188 MSFSLGGAGQSA
+188 MSFALGSTG

-249 QRFGGEAGIVGQ
+249 QRFGGEASVVGQ

-275 MPPDFREPGV
+275 MPPDFREAGV
-285 DLWTNPRLIVPDFA
+285 DLWTNPRQIVPDFA
-299 TNLRDDLT
+299 TSSRDDIT
-307 SMRRN
+307 GVRRN
-312 PYLSVMARL
+312 SYLSVIARL

-335 AITAGMRQEYPDLYG
+335 AITAGLRQEYPDVYG

-359 HEFVVGDTKPAL
+359 HEFVVGDTKPTL

-390 NLTMARAATRTK
+390 NLTMARASTRTK
-402 EFALRVALGA
+402 EFALRSALGA

-427 LAFAGGICGLGLATW
+427 LAVAGGICGLGLATW
-442 GLNLLVA
+442 GLRLLVA
-449 LSPEAVPRLAEIR
+449 LSPAAVPRLTEIR
-462 LGWRVLSFALG
+462 LDWRVLTFVLG

-498 LKEGGRGAVAGV
+498 LKEGGRDAGAGA
-510 SQRTRGALVAAEV
+510 SHRTRGALVAAEV

-538 SFWRLQQVN
+538 SFWRLQKVN

-557 MLVWPTEEKY
+557 MLVWPTEAKY
-567 AEVAASRAFIRELN
+567 DGAAASRAFIRELN

-603 RDSSTYPVVEGR
+603 RDSSTYPAVEGR

-646 RALTERDDENAPL
+646 RTLTERDDENAPL

-684 ARLATAWAEVVG
+684 ARLDTARAEVVG
-696 IVGEVKHDGLHH
+696 IVGEVKHDGLHL
-708 DAGPHLYLSNL
+708 DASPHLYMSIL

-730 RSTLDAAA
+730 RSSLDAAA
-738 VVTAVRGVVQSLD
+738 VAAAVRGVVQSLD

-758 VKTMANVLADAN
+758 VKTMADVLTDAN

-781 LFAFIALLLACI
+781 LFAVIALLLAGI

-819 RRDVSGLV
+819 RRDVSRLV
-827 IRQGMKPVLIG
+827 IRQGMTPVLIG
-838 IVIGLSS
+838 IVIGLSA

-859 VSANDPLTFAGIAL
+859 VSTNDPLTFAGIAL
-873 LLVAI
+873 LLVTV
-878 ALLACY
+878 ALLACWL
-884 VPARRATKVD
+884 PARRATQVD
-894 PMIALRSE
+894 PMIALRSQ

>member
-1 VPDWKPE
+1 
-8 IRRRLARL
+8 
-16 QLAPTRE
+16 
-23 NAIVEELA
+23 
-31 QHLDESYA
+31 
-39 ELLACGVSEAE
+39 
-50 GQRQVLTELNEND
+50 
-63 LLARELRRVER
+63 
-74 QVAPEPIILGTNRRT
+74 
-89 NMIADLWQDLRY
+89 MIADLWQDLRF
-101 GARMLVKQPGFTLI
+101 GARMLLKQPSFTLI
-115 AVLTLALGIGANTAI
+115 VVLTLMLGIGANTAI

-135 HVLLKPLPY
+135 HVVLKPLPFHEP
-144 QDSEQLVWVWGEQAA
+144 EQLVWVWGEQAA
-159 RKQTPHTPADFLDYQ
+159 RKQAPHTPADFLDYQ
-174 RRNQSFAQMAAYRN
+174 RRNQSFTQMAAYRN
-188 MSFSLGGAGQSA
+188 MSFALGSTG

-249 QRFGGEAGIVGQ
+249 QRFGGEASVVGQ

-275 MPPDFREPGV
+275 MPPDFREAGV
-285 DLWTNPRLIVPDFA
+285 DLWTNPRQIVPDFA
-299 TNLRDDLT
+299 TSSRDDIT
-307 SMRRN
+307 GVRRN
-312 PYLSVMARL
+312 SYLSVIARL

-335 AITAGMRQEYPDLYG
+335 AITAALRQEYPDVYG

-359 HEFVVGDTKPAL
+359 HEFVVGDTKPTL

-390 NLTMARAATRTK
+390 NLTMARASTRTK
-402 EFALRVALGA
+402 EFALRSALGA
-412 GRGRLIRQLLTESVL
+412 GRGRLTRQLLTESVL
-427 LAFAGGICGLGLATW
+427 LAVAGGICGLGLATW
-442 GLNLLVA
+442 GLHLLVA
-449 LSPEAVPRLAEIR
+449 LSPAAVPRLTEIR
-462 LGWRVLSFALG
+462 LDWRVLTFALG

-498 LKEGGRGAVAGV
+498 LKECGRDAGAGA
-510 SQRTRGALVAAEV
+510 SHRTRGALVAAEV

-538 SFWRLQQVN
+538 SFWRLQKVN
-547 PGFDATRLTT
+547 PGFDAARLTT
-557 MLVWPTEEKY
+557 MLVWPTEAKY
-567 AEVAASRAFIRELN
+567 DGAAASRAFIRELN
-581 ERLEK
+581 ARLEK

-592 VAISNDLPIRG
+592 IAISNDLPIRG
-603 RDSSTYPVVEGR
+603 RASSTYPAVEGR
-615 PLPKPGEG
+615 PPLKPGEG

-631 NAAYFQ
+631 NAAYFR

-646 RALTERDDENAPL
+646 RTLTERDDENAPL

-684 ARLATAWAEVVG
+684 ARLDTAWAEVVG
-696 IVGEVKHDGLHH
+696 IVGEVKHDGLHL
-708 DAGPHLYLSNL
+708 DASPHLYMSIL

-730 RSTLDAAA
+730 RSSLDAAA
-738 VVTAVRGVVQSLD
+738 VAAAVRGVVQSLD

-758 VKTMANVLADAN
+758 VKTMADVLTDAN

-781 LFAFIALLLACI
+781 LFAVIALLLAGI

-819 RRDVSGLV
+819 RRDVSRLV
-827 IRQGMKPVLIG
+827 IRQGMTPVLIG
-838 IVIGLSS
+838 IVIGLSA

-859 VSANDPLTFAGIAL
+859 VSTNDPLTFAGIAL
-873 LLVAI
+873 LLGAI
-878 ALLACY
+878 ALLACWL
-884 VPARRATKVD
+884 PARRATQVD
-894 PMIALRSE
+894 PMIALRSQ

>member
-1 VPDWKPE
+1 MMPDWKPE
-8 IRRRLARL
+8 IRWRLARL

-39 ELLACGVSEAE
+39 ELLACGMSEAE
-50 GQRQVLTELNEND
+50 AQRQVLADLNEDD

-74 QVAPEPIILGTNRRT
+74 QFPPEPIILGTNRRT
-89 NMIADLWQDLRY
+89 NMIADLWQDLRF
-101 GARMLVKQPGFTLI
+101 GARMLLKQPSFTLI
-115 AVLTLALGIGANTAI
+115 AALTLMLGIGANTAI

-135 HVLLKPLPY
+135 HVVLKPLPFHEP
-144 QDSEQLVWVWGEQAA
+144 EQLVWVWGEQAA
-159 RKQTPHTPADFLDYQ
+159 RKQAPHTPADFLDYQ

-188 MSFSLGGAGQSA
+188 MSFALGSTG

-249 QRFGGEAGIVGQ
+249 QRFGGEASVVGQ

-275 MPPDFREPGV
+275 MPPDFREAGV
-285 DLWTNPRLIVPDFA
+285 NLWTNPRQIVPDFA
-299 TNLRDDLT
+299 TSSRDDIT
-307 SMRRN
+307 GVRRN
-312 PYLSVMARL
+312 SYLSVIARL

-335 AITAGMRQEYPDLYG
+335 AITAGLRQEYPDVYG

-359 HEFVVGDTKPAL
+359 HEFVVGDTKPTL

-390 NLTMARAATRTK
+390 NLTMARASTRTK
-402 EFALRVALGA
+402 EFALRSALGA

-427 LAFAGGICGLGLATW
+427 LAVAGGICGLGLATW

-462 LGWRVLSFALG
+462 LDWRVLSFALG

-498 LKEGGRGAVAGV
+498 LKEGGRGAGAGA
-510 SQRTRGALVAAEV
+510 SHRTRSALVAAEV

-603 RDSSTYPVVEGR
+603 RASSTYPAVEGR
-615 PLPKPGEG
+615 PPLKPGEG

-631 NAAYFQ
+631 NAAYFR

-646 RALTERDDENAPL
+646 RTLTKRDDENAPL

-684 ARLATAWAEVVG
+684 ARLDTAWAEVVG
-696 IVGEVKHDGLHH
+696 IVGEVKHDGLHL
-708 DAGPHLYLSNL
+708 DASPHLYMSIL

-730 RSTLDAAA
+730 RSSLDAAA
-738 VVTAVRGVVQSLD
+738 VSAAVRGVVQSLD

-758 VKTMANVLADAN
+758 VKTMADVLTDAN

-781 LFAFIALLLACI
+781 LFAVIALLLAGI

-808 ELGIRMALGAQ
+808 ELGIRMAIGAQ
-819 RRDVSGLV
+819 RRDVSRLV
-827 IRQGMKPVLIG
+827 IRQGMTPVLIG
-838 IVIGLSS
+838 IVIGLSA

-859 VSANDPLTFAGIAL
+859 VGANDPLTFAGIAL
-873 LLVAI
+873 LLGAV
-878 ALLACY
+878 ALLACWL
-884 VPARRATKVD
+884 PARRATQVD
-894 PMIALRSE
+894 PMIALRSQ

>member
-1 VPDWKPE
+1 MPDWKAE
-8 IRRRLARL
+8 VRKRLSGL

-23 NAIVEELA
+23 AAIVEELA

-39 ELLACGVSEAE
+39 ELLACGMSEAE
-50 GQRQVLTELNEND
+50 AQRQALTDLNEDD

-74 QVAPEPIILGTNRRT
+74 QFPPEPVIWGTNRRT
-89 NMIADLWQDLRY
+89 NMIADLWQDLRF
-101 GARMLVKQPGFTLI
+101 GARMLLKQPGFTLI
-115 AVLTLALGIGANTAI
+115 AVLTLMLGVGANTAI

-135 HVLLKPLPY
+135 HVVLKPLPF
-144 QDSEQLVWVWGEQAA
+144 DEPERLVWVWGEQAA
-159 RKQTPHTPADFLDYQ
+159 RKQAPHTPADFLDYQ
-174 RRNQSFAQMAAYRN
+174 RRNQSFAQMAAFRN
-188 MSFSLGGAGQSA
+188 MSFALGSAG

-213 YFVLLGVAPR
+213 YFALLGVAPR

-238 RLVLLSHRYWQ
+238 RLVLLSHSYWQ
-249 QRFGGEAGIVGQ
+249 QRFGGKANVVGQ

-285 DLWTNPRLIVPDFA
+285 NLWTNPRQIVPDFV
-299 TNLRDDLT
+299 T
-307 SMRRN
+307 SSREDMTSVRRN

-335 AITAGMRQEYPDLYG
+335 AISAGLRQEYPDLYG
-350 SKGVRLIAL
+350 GKGVRLVAL
-359 HEFVVGDTKPAL
+359 HEFVVGNTKLTL

-402 EFALRVALGA
+402 EFALRASLGA

-427 LAFAGGICGLGLATW
+427 LAVAGGICGLGLATW

-449 LSPEAVPRLAEIR
+449 LSPKAVPRLAEIR
-462 LGWRVLSFALG
+462 LDWRVLMFALG

-498 LKEGGRGAVAGV
+498 LKEGARDAGAGAG
-510 SQRTRGALVAAEV
+510 QRTRGALVAAEV

-538 SFWRLQQVN
+538 SFWRLRQVN

-557 MLVWPTEEKY
+557 MLVWPTEAKY
-567 AEVAASRAFIRELN
+567 VDVAASRAFIRELN
-581 ERLEK
+581 ARLEK

-603 RDSSTYPVVEGR
+603 SDASATPLAEGR
-615 PLPKPGEG
+615 PLFKPGEG
-623 ILVGRHTV
+623 IQVGRHTV

-637 AMKIPLLRG
+637 AWKIPLLRG
-646 RALTERDDENAPL
+646 RAFTERDDENAPL
-659 AVVINESAANALWPG
+659 VVVINESAAKALWPG

-684 ARLATAWAEVVG
+684 GRLGAAWAEVVG
-696 IVGEVKHDGLHH
+696 IVGDVKHDGLQF
-708 DAGPHLYLSNL
+708 DSQPHLYTSNL
-719 QFPWPTLRIAV
+719 QVPWATLRITV
-730 RSTLDAAA
+730 RSSLDTAA
-738 VVTAVRGVVQSLD
+738 VAAAVRGVVQSLD

-758 VKTMANVLADAN
+758 VKTMETVMAEAN

-827 IRQGMKPVLIG
+827 IRQGMRPVLIG

-845 AFFLTRWMSSLLFR
+845 AFFLTRLMSSLLFR
-859 VSANDPLTFAGIAL
+859 VSATDPLTFAGIAL

-884 VPARRATKVD
+884 APARRATKVD

>member
-1 VPDWKPE
+1 MLDWKPE

-39 ELLACGVSEAE
+39 ELLACGLSEAE
-50 GQRQVLTELNEND
+50 AQRQVLTDLIEDD

-74 QVAPEPIILGTNRRT
+74 RFPPEPVILGTNRRT
-89 NMIADLWQDLRY
+89 NVIADLWQDLRY
-101 GARMLVKQPGFTLI
+101 GARMLMKQPSFTLI
-115 AVLTLALGIGANTAI
+115 AVLTLGLGIGANTAI

-135 HVLLKPLPY
+135 HVVLKPLSFHEP
-144 QDSEQLVWVWGEQAA
+144 EQLVWVWGEQAA
-159 RKQTPHTPADFLDYQ
+159 RKQAPHTPADFLDYQ
-174 RRNQSFAQMAAYRN
+174 RRNQSFAQMAAFRN
-188 MSFSLGGAGQSA
+188 MSFALGSAG

-213 YFVLLGVAPR
+213 YFALLGVAPR
-223 LGRSFAPE
+223 LGRGFAPE
-231 DGQAGAA
+231 DGRAGAA
-238 RLVLLSHRYWQ
+238 RLVLLSHSYWQ
-249 QRFGGEAGIVGQ
+249 QRFGGEANVVGQ

-285 DLWTNPRLIVPDFA
+285 NLWTNPRQIVPDSV
-299 TNLRDDLT
+299 T
-307 SMRRN
+307 SSREDMTGVRRN

-327 PQAQADMD
+327 PRAQADMD
-335 AITAGMRQEYPDLYG
+335 VISAGLRQEYPDLYG
-350 SKGVRLIAL
+350 GKGVRLVAM
-359 HEFVVGDTKPAL
+359 HEFVVGNTKLTL

-390 NLTMARAATRTK
+390 NLTMARAATRAK
-402 EFALRVALGA
+402 EFALRAALGA

-427 LAFAGGICGLGLATW
+427 LAVAGGICGLGLATW
-442 GLNLLVA
+442 GLRLLVA
-449 LSPEAVPRLAEIR
+449 LSPAAVPRLTEIR
-462 LGWRVLSFALG
+462 LDWRVLTFALG

-498 LKEGGRGAVAGV
+498 LKEGARDAGAGA

-523 ALALVVLVSAGLLVK
+523 ALALVVLVSGGLLVK

-557 MLVWPTEEKY
+557 MLVWPTEAKY
-567 AEVAASRAFIRELN
+567 VDVAASRAFIRELN
-581 ERLEK
+581 ARLEK

-603 RDSSTYPVVEGR
+603 SDASATPLAEGR
-615 PLPKPGEG
+615 PLFKPGEG
-623 ILVGRHTV
+623 IQVGRHTV

-637 AMKIPLLRG
+637 AWKIPLLRG
-646 RALTERDDENAPL
+646 RAFTERDDENAPL
-659 AVVINESAANALWPG
+659 AVVINESAAKALWPG

-684 ARLATAWAEVVG
+684 ARLGAAWAEVVG
-696 IVGEVKHDGLHH
+696 IVGDVKHDGLHL
-708 DAGPHLYLSNL
+708 DSQPHLYTSNL
-719 QFPWPTLRIAV
+719 QVPWATLRITV
-730 RSTLDAAA
+730 RSSLDTAA
-738 VVTAVRGVVQSLD
+738 VAAAVRGVVQSLD

-758 VKTMANVLADAN
+758 VKTMETVMAEAN

-781 LFAFIALLLACI
+781 LFAFIALLLSCI
-793 GIYGVTAYSVSRRTR
+793 GIYGVTAYSASRRTR

-845 AFFLTRWMSSLLFR
+845 AFFLTRLMSGLLFR

-873 LLVAI
+873 LLVTV
-878 ALLACY
+878 ALLACWL
-884 VPARRATKVD
+884 PARRATQVD
-894 PMIALRSE
+894 PMIALKSQ

>member
-1 VPDWKPE
+1 MHIRQIRGWLMRLCVLFQ
-8 IRRRLARL
+8 RRRE
-16 QLAPTRE
+16 RE
-23 NAIVEELA
+23 FAEELES
-31 QHLDESYA
+31 HLAMHIEDNLRAGLSPQEA
-39 ELLACGVSEAE
+39 RRRAHLKLGGVTVTKELHRE
-50 GQRQVLTELNEND
+50 QRGLPMLET
-63 LLARELRRVER
+63 
-74 QVAPEPIILGTNRRT
+74 
-89 NMIADLWQDLRY
+89 LWQDLRY
-101 GARMLVKQPGFTLI
+101 GARMLKKNPGFTLI
-115 AVLTLALGIGANTAI
+115 AVLTLGLGIGATTAI

-144 QDSEQLVWVWGEQAA
+144 QAPEQLVWVWGEQAA
-159 RKQTPHTPADFLDYQ
+159 RKQAPHTPADFLDYQ
-174 RRNQSFAQMAAYRN
+174 RRNLSFAQMAVFRN
-188 MSFSLGGAGQSA
+188 MSFALGSA
-200 QPERVDGRIVSAN
+200 AQLERVDGRIVSAN
-213 YFVLLGVAPR
+213 YFALLGVAPR

-249 QRFGGEAGIVGQ
+249 QGFGGEAGAVGQ

-270 TIVGV
+270 TIIGV

-285 DLWTNPRLIVPDFA
+285 DLWTNPRQIVPDFA
-299 TNLRDDLT
+299 TNSRDDLT
-307 SMRRN
+307 SVRRN

-335 AITAGMRQEYPDLYG
+335 AITAGLRQEYPDLYG
-350 SKGVRLIAL
+350 SKGVRLVAL
-359 HEFVVGDTKPAL
+359 HEFVVGDTKLTL

-402 EFALRVALGA
+402 EFALREALGA

-427 LAFAGGICGLGLATW
+427 LAVAGGICGVGLATW

-449 LSPEAVPRLAEIR
+449 LSPKAVPRLAEIR
-462 LGWRVLSFALG
+462 LDWRVLMFALG

-498 LKEGGRGAVAGV
+498 LKEGGRDAVAGA

-557 MLVWPTEEKY
+557 MLVWLTEEKY
-567 AEVAASRAFIRELN
+567 ADIAASRTFIRELN
-581 ERLEK
+581 ARLEK

-603 RDSSTYPVVEGR
+603 SDASVTPVVEGR
-615 PLPKPGEG
+615 PPFKPGEG
-623 ILVGRHTV
+623 IQVGRHTI
-631 NAAYFQ
+631 NPAYFQ

-684 ARLATAWAEVVG
+684 ARLATALAEVVG
-696 IVGEVKHDGLHH
+696 IVGDVKHDGLHL
-708 DAGPHLYLSNL
+708 DSQPHLYTSHL
-719 QFPWPTLRIAV
+719 QFPWATLRITV
-730 RSTLDAAA
+730 RSSLDAVSVAA
-738 VVTAVRGVVQSLD
+738 AVRGVVQSLD

-758 VKTMANVLADAN
+758 VKTMETVMADAN
-770 AGRQLSLVLFA
+770 AGRQLSLVLFS
-781 LFAFIALLLACI
+781 LFAVMALLLACI
-793 GIYGVTAYSVSRRTR
+793 GTYGVTAYSVSRRTR

-819 RRDVSGLV
+819 RRDVSRLV
-827 IRQGMKPVLIG
+827 IRQGMTPVLIG
-838 IVIGLSS
+838 LAMGFAAAS
-845 AFFLTRWMSSLLFR
+845 FFTRWMSGLLFR
-859 VSANDPLTFAGIAL
+859 VSTNDPLTFAVIAL
-873 LLVAI
+873 LLLAI
-878 ALLACY
+878 ALLASWL
-884 VPARRATKVD
+884 PARGATEVD
-894 PMIALRSE
+894 PMVALRSE